1 MLIERADERGFRFS
15 VFREPDFDNRM
26 TAAAFEPAAYKI
38 CRGLPLA
45 LVSDMKRVAV

>member
-1 MLIERADERGFRFS
+1 MRGYRFS
-15 VFREPDFDNRM
+15 VFREPDLGNRI

-45 LVSDMKRVAV
+45 LPTEVLRAVV